1 MGNKKFQSGLVVF
14 LLVLSSMAIG
24 TSANASQLS
33 TNGGSISWDTTK
45 FFYPSGCSSFNFS
58 YSIASSVNFAN
69 IRVLNKFGDV
79 VGSQGIYGSGTSGS
93 TSMQICNSGVSPN
106 LAPFEISLRVVQKI
120 STGNGSESV
129 VSAPLTFLSRNSS
142 PAPIATTPPAPIATT
157 PPPSTVPQN
166 PSISIGAAL
175 CVNKRT
181 LNVQL
186 APATLVCPRGTVLRA
201 LR

>member
-1 MGNKKFQSGLVVF
+1 VVKNKIQSGLLVV
-14 LLVLSSMAIG
+14 LLALSSLAIG
-24 TSANASQLS
+24 TSANASELS

-69 IRVLNKFGDV
+69 IKILNKFGDV
-79 VGSQGIYGSGTSGS
+79 VGSKGIYGSGTTGS
-93 TSMQICNSGVSPN
+93 TSMQICNTGVSPK
-106 LAPFEISLRVVQKI
+106 LAPFEITLRVAQKI
-120 STGNGSESV
+120 STGDGSESV

-142 PAPIATTPPAPIATT
+142 PAPIATTPPANTQ
-157 PPPSTVPQN
+157 PQN
-166 PSISIGAAL
+166 SNVNTGTAL
-175 CVNKRT
+175 CVSKKT
-181 LNVQL
+181 LNVKL

>member
-1 MGNKKFQSGLVVF
+1 MGKKKIQSGLAVF
-14 LLVLSSMAIG
+14 LLVLSSMAVG

-33 TNGGSISWDTTK
+33 TNGGSISWDATK

-58 YSIASSVNFAN
+58 YSIASTVNFAS
-69 IRVLNKFGDV
+69 IRILNKFGDV

-120 STGNGSESV
+120 STGDGSESV
-129 VSAPLTFLSRNSS
+129 VSAPLTFLSRTSS
-142 PAPIATTPPAPIATT
+142 PAPVATT
-157 PPPSTVPQN
+157 PPPPPSAVPQGPGVN
-166 PSISIGAAL
+166 IGAAL
-175 CVNKRT
+175 CVNRRT
-181 LNVQL
+181 LNVRL